1 MVPAKRISQD
11 EAYAA
16 TMRGD
21 IRANAT
27 AAAASE
33 CVRSMLAPDFDDRGR
48 AFEKIFEALGEIE
61 A

>member
-1 MVPAKRISQD
+1 MVPAKRISQE
-11 EAYAA
+11 EADAA
-16 TMRGD
+16 TIRDD

-33 CVRSMLAPDFDDRGR
+33 WVQSMLAPDFDDRGR
-48 AFEKIFEALGEIE
+48 AFEEIFEALGEIE